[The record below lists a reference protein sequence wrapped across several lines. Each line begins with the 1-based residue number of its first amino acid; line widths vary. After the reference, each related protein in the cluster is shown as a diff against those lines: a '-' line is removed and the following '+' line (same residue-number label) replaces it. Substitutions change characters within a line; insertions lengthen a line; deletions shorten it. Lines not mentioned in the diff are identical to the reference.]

1 MAVNDEIVVDYSALA
16 AAEAALAASQKLIA
30 ATLQTLNDDLKPLL
44 ATWEGEGKE
53 AYLFQQNKWNGESD
67 NLNAT
72 LAQIHVAVG
81 TANSGY
87 QHTDRRIASAWQS
100 V

>member
-1 MAVNDEIVVDYSALA
+1 MAPNDEIAVDYSALA
-16 AAEAALAASQKLIA
+16 SAEASLAASQKLIGSA
-30 ATLQTLNDDLKPLL
+30 LQTLNDDLAPLL
-44 ATWEGEGKE
+44 VSWEGEGKE
-53 AYLFQQNKWNGESD
+53 AYLFQQNKWNSESD

-72 LAQIHVAVG
+72 LGSIHVAVG

-87 QHTDRRIASAWQS
+87 QHTDRRIANAWHA